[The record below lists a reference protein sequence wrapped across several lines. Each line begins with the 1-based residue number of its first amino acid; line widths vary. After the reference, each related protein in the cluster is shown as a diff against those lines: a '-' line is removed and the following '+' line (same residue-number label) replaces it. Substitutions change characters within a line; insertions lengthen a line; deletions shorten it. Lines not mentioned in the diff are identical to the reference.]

1 MEAGGLKSEKDVI
14 TQTGVSMMCSEDEGA
29 TSQGM
34 QAERKKRKDK
44 EHNHADT
51 LIFNSRRPISGF

>member
-1 MEAGGLKSEKDVI
+1 MKER
-14 TQTGVSMMCSEDEGA
+14 A

-51 LIFNSRRPISGF
+51 LIFNFISPISGFWPAEL

>member
-1 MEAGGLKSEKDVI
+1 MGEGSCRVGQRDVMGGEINQPLLGLKL
-14 TQTGVSMMCSEDEGA
+14 GEGT

-34 QAERKKRKDK
+34 QAERKKQKDK

-51 LIFNSRRPISGF
+51 LILFL